1 MKLKIPLM
9 TLPFIGLALVS
20 LIVYLCAPS
29 RYVWGYDLYCGI
41 HYVVSLLAFF
51 ILTKKKNFFDFD
63 TIFLLSYF
71 FVFFVYPIFLY
82 PISETY
88 FYVFAYWFNTDVISQ
103 STGLAL
109 MGSQMYMLG
118 AAWYHFK
125 HRDEK
130 GKSISEVLYLPAN
143 IFHYMT
149 ILVFVIF
156 MVGGGYTFYVNV
168 YKEGESIDEISIVSY
183 LSILFM
189 AFYYV
194 SIILEF
200 NKMRFIPQGCS
211 KWEAFNK
218 LLLVFVFVASLV
230 LFSTGTRT
238 TALRMLLSLI
248 GLYALLYRP
257 IGLKMFLLLF
267 FLGVCCMSFI
277 VISRSAEGA
286 FEVNSFVDLFMD
298 LIINNLNSFTAV
310 EYVNNHGYSYGV
322 SMLAYVLK
330 VVPFLQSGFCSLFGL
345 DPDDLRSAM
354 ILTVDTL
361 GDEATWGLGTNI
373 IADLY
378 LAFGAPGVIILMYI
392 LGYLVHKSEQKA
404 KQGDIYYLLLYTV
417 FISLSVYMVRSEYFY
432 GLSLFVWAFCIINV
446 LRHFAFKE
454 MKVEER
460 IESKL

>member
-1 MKLKIPLM
+1 MKLKIPVM
-9 TLPFIGLALVS
+9 TLPFWGLALVS

-29 RYVWGYDLYCGI
+29 RYVWEYDLYCGI
-41 HYVVSLLAFF
+41 HYVVSLVAFF
-51 ILTKKKNFFDFD
+51 VLTKKKNYFDFD

-71 FVFFVYPIFLY
+71 FVFFVYSIFLY

-88 FYVFAYWFNTDVISQ
+88 FYVFAYYFNTDVISQ

-118 AAWYHFK
+118 AAWYHFR
-125 HRDEK
+125 HQDEK
-130 GKSISEVLYLPAN
+130 EKHISEVLYLPTN
-143 IFHYMT
+143 ILHYVT
-149 ILVFVIF
+149 ILVFIVF
-156 MVGGGYTFYVNV
+156 MVGGGYSFYVNV
-168 YKEGESIDEISIVSY
+168 YKEGESSDETSIVSY
-183 LSILFM
+183 LLALFL

-200 NKMRFIPQGCS
+200 NKMRFIPQGRS
-211 KWEAFNK
+211 KWKAFNK
-218 LLLVFVFVASLV
+218 LLLLFIFVASLV

-257 IGLKMFLLLF
+257 ISFKMFLVLFLL
-267 FLGVCCMSFI
+267 GTCAMSFI
-277 VISRSAEGA
+277 VVSRSAEGA

-298 LIINNLNSFTAV
+298 LIINNRNSFTAV

-322 SMLAYVLK
+322 SMLAYILK
-330 VVPFLQSGFCSLFGL
+330 VIPFIQGVVCSLFGL
-345 DPDDLRSAM
+345 DPNILRSGS
-354 ILTVDTL
+354 ILTIDTL

-446 LRHFAFKE
+446 LRHFAFKGRK
-454 MKVEER
+454 MEER
-460 IESKL
+460 IEGK